1 MEGLGTFAFF
11 AFLTAIILVP
21 RWFKNKERQEL
32 QATLR
37 AAIERGQP
45 LPPEVIDSITRDA
58 PQPRA
63 RAARGRNDLR
73 QGVVWL
79 AVALG
84 ICGLGFGIGYE
95 SVEAYRVLLGIACIP
110 GFIGLAL
117 IAMGLVDRF
126 SGSKV
131 DRELA

>member
-1 MEGLGTFAFF
+1 MEGLVPIAFF
-11 AFLTAIILVP
+11 AFLGAIILVP

-58 PQPRA
+58 PAPRT
-63 RAARGRNDLR
+63 RAARSRNDLR
-73 QGVVWL
+73 TGVVWL

-84 ICGLGFGIGYE
+84 VAAFGYVLGFE
-95 SVEAYRVLLGIACIP
+95 SIEAYHAFLGLACIP

-117 IAMGLVDRF
+117 IALGLVDRF
-126 SGSKV
+126 SGSKA

>member
-1 MEGLGTFAFF
+1 MEGLVPVVFF
-11 AFLTAIILVP
+11 VFLAAIILVP

-58 PQPRA
+58 PQPRT
-63 RAARGRNDLR
+63 RAARSRNDLR
-73 QGVVWL
+73 TGIVWL

-84 ICGLGFGIGYE
+84 ICAFGYVLGFEHI
-95 SVEAYRVLLGIACIP
+95 EAYYGMLGLACIP

-117 IAMGLVDRF
+117 IALGLVDRF
-126 SGSKV
+126 TTPKAE
-131 DRELA
+131 RELV

>member
-1 MEGLGTFAFF
+1 MEGLVPIAFF
-11 AFLTAIILVP
+11 AFLGAIILVP

-58 PQPRA
+58 PTPRT
-63 RAARGRNDLR
+63 RAARVRNDLR
-73 QGVVWL
+73 TGVVWL

-84 ICGLGFGIGYE
+84 ICGFGYALGFNE
-95 SVEAYRVLLGIACIP
+95 PDAYYIFLGIACIP

-117 IAMGLVDRF
+117 VALGLVDRF
-126 SGSKV
+126 SGSKA

>member
-1 MEGLGTFAFF
+1 MEGLGTLAFF
-11 AFLTAIILVP
+11 AFLAAIILVP

-58 PQPRA
+58 PQPRTP
-63 RAARGRNDLR
+63 AARGRNDFR
-73 QGVVWL
+73 NGIVWL

-84 ICGLGFGIGYE
+84 ICGFGFAVGYE
-95 SVEAYRVLLGIACIP
+95 SIEAYHVFLGIACIP

-117 IAMGLVDRF
+117 IALGLVDRF
-126 SGSKV
+126 SGSKA